1 MSDNFDGGPDFS
13 EGGEAPVGGKAKGRG
28 GAGAKA
34 ILNLLKWIGIGLGF
48 VILVVVIVVIVV
60 RILGTQSK
68 PLTELP
74 NAETMQRSTP
84 TWATFSNIDP
94 ITTTVR
100 GQKDN
105 EEWSIMIEII
115 LAYDEKDKTVPTEL
129 GQRRSQMQDF
139 LRRYISQK
147 RIEELLPAQELILK
161 EDLRTQLNNNILS
174 KPFIKDIYFG
184 KFQRSQM

>member
-1 MSDNFDGGPDFS
+1 MGDNFDGGPDF
-13 EGGEAPVGGKAKGRG
+13 GDNADLGTGAKTKGRG

-60 RILGTQSK
+60 QVLGTQSR

-74 NAETMQRSTP
+74 SAETMQRGTP
-84 TWATFSNIDP
+84 TWAVYTNIEQ
-94 ITTTVR
+94 ISTTVR

-105 EEWSIMIEII
+105 EEWAIVVKIT
-115 LAYDEKDKTVPTEL
+115 LAYDEKDKAIPNEL
-129 GQRRSQMQDF
+129 SQRRHQIQDF

-147 RIEELLPAQELILK
+147 RIEELLPAQEVILK
-161 EDLRTQLNNNILS
+161 EDLRTQLNNTILS
-174 KPFIKDIYFG
+174 KPAIKDIYFEE
-184 KFQRSQM
+184 FRRSQM